1 MPKYTYWTTGEI
13 EDLKRMKIF
22 EKLEDKEIAQIFER
36 SPYSI
41 EMMCKRLKI
50 RKYEAWDIEKEEM
63 LENLIFRTNFSKL
76 EIARKLGRTEGAI
89 KIKMTR
95 KFGTENLNKLRNTF
109 LSRAGCGYSEKENE
123 FLKNSYYEKGV
134 KECASI
140 LKKSRSSV
148 VHQVI
153 NLKRKGVIFKE
164 QTIPRFINKFIRYAI
179 YSNKTGKIIERY
191 ESLKEWRNKKELIE
205 IENI

>member
-1 MPKYTYWTTGEI
+1 MQRREWTIQEI
-13 EDLKRMKIF
+13 EDLRRLKTF
-22 EKLEDKEIAQIFER
+22 EKLEDKEVAQIFER
-36 SPYSI
+36 TSGSI

-95 KFGTENLNKLRNTF
+95 KFGTENLNKLRNAF
-109 LSRAGCGYSEKENE
+109 LSRAGCGYSEEENE

-134 KECASI
+134 KEFASI
-140 LKKSRSSV
+140 LKKSRSSIT
-148 VHQVI
+148 HQVI
-153 NLKRKGVIFKE
+153 NLKRKGVVFKE
-164 QTIPRFINKFIRYAI
+164 QTTPRFLNRFTGYAI
-179 YSNKTGKIIERY
+179 FSHKTGRIIKRYNSLEEWER
-191 ESLKEWRNKKELIE
+191 ENK
-205 IENI
+205 

>member
-1 MPKYTYWTTGEI
+1 MQRREWTIQEI
-13 EDLKRMKIF
+13 EDLRRLKTF
-22 EKLEDKEIAQIFER
+22 EKLEDKEVAQIFER

-50 RKYEAWDIEKEEM
+50 RKYEAWDIEKEKM

-95 KFGTENLNKLRNTF
+95 KFGTENLNKLRNAF
-109 LSRAGCGYSEKENE
+109 LSRAGCGYSEEENE

-140 LKKSRSSV
+140 LKKSRSSIT
-148 VHQVI
+148 HQVI
-153 NLKRKGVIFKE
+153 NLKRKGVVFKE
-164 QTIPRFINKFIRYAI
+164 QTTPRFLNRFTAYAI
-179 YSNKTGKIIERY
+179 FSHKTGRIIKRYNSLEEWER
-191 ESLKEWRNKKELIE
+191 ENK
-205 IENI
+205 

>member
-1 MPKYTYWTTGEI
+1 MRKYTCWTTGEI
-13 EDLKRMKIF
+13 EDLRRLKTF

-50 RKYEAWDIEKEEM
+50 RKYEAWDIEKEEI

-95 KFGTENLNKLRNTF
+95 KFGTENLNKLRNAF
-109 LSRAGCGYSEKENE
+109 LSRAGCGYSEEENE

-140 LKKSRSSV
+140 LKKSRSSIT
-148 VHQVI
+148 HQVI
-153 NLKRKGVIFKE
+153 NLKRKGVVFKE
-164 QTIPRFINKFIRYAI
+164 QTTPRFINRFIGYAI

-191 ESLKEWRNKKELIE
+191 ESLKEWHNKKELIE
-205 IENI
+205 IENK